1 MMIPPPVLFL
11 LCLIAGAVAHRY
23 RPRELAPYTFT
34 LGLIAGCVLL
44 VLAATLGG
52 LAMREMHRSRTPIEP
67 WKDPLHLVT
76 SGPFRFSRNP
86 LYVTLVT
93 ISLAIAIMVNSLWLM
108 ASAALL
114 IILLDRLVIAREEKI
129 LDRTFGAEYRA
140 YKSQVRRWL

>member
-23 RPRELAPYTFT
+23 WPRELAPYSFT
-34 LGLIAGCVLL
+34 LGLVTGCVLL
-44 VLAATLGG
+44 VLAAILGG

-93 ISLAIAIMVNSLWLM
+93 LSLAIAIMVNSLWLI
-108 ASAALL
+108 ASAVLL
-114 IILLDRLVIAREEKI
+114 VLLLDRLVIAREEKI
-129 LDRTFGAEYRA
+129 LDRTFGPEYRT